1 MASRKAQKVCRDCR
15 VFVKGSKCALCGGT
29 DLSSTWAG
37 IAVIIDPKKSEVAKK
52 MEVDLPG
59 KYALKVR

>member
-1 MASRKAQKVCRDCR
+1 MSKSKKVCRDCR
-15 VFVKGSKCALCGGT
+15 LFVTGKKCSLCGGT
-29 DLSSTWAG
+29 DFGTTWAG
-37 IAVIIDPKKSEVAKK
+37 VAVIIDPTNSEVAKK